1 MQLLGRTS
9 FVFSLWAGV
18 TLVALIT
25 TDPLFFSLSYMLAA
39 IFVLSFMW
47 AWLNL
52 HWVTVTRQTKAVRSQ
67 VGEMMEE
74 RFRVRNTGFLPKLW
88 LELRDHSTLPGHRAG
103 HVVSGLGAKH
113 RHTRIVRTMCLRRGR
128 FQLGPLTLI
137 SGDPFGLFTLRRN
150 LPLTANLVVYPRTV
164 PLPYFHP
171 LIGEITGGEAIRRR
185 THYVTTNVS
194 GIRDYVPGDSFN
206 RIHWPSTAR
215 ANRLI
220 VKEFELDPMAD
231 VWIMLDMERSVHTG
245 PDYNALP
252 ELFVPEVPWE
262 GWQLPEID
270 PSTEEYSVVIAA
282 SITRHFLRQ
291 DRTVGLVTYPGGTHC
306 EMVQSDRGKRQ
317 EDRLLEILAVVHP
330 TGTISLEQVLV
341 AEGTRFN
348 RNTTLMIITPSV
360 RVEWVVVARHL
371 AGRGVKVTAIV
382 IDPGSF
388 GAPYYATDIVG
399 ELAAGHI
406 PAHCVQRGD
415 NLEFTLANKK
425 HNAAR

>member
-1 MQLLGRTS
+1 MNLLSRAG
-9 FVFSLWAGV
+9 FVFFLWAMA

-39 IFVLSFMW
+39 IFVLSFVW

-52 HWVTVTRQTKAVRSQ
+52 HWVDVTRQTKALRSQ
-67 VGEMMEE
+67 VGEMAEE
-74 RFRVRNTGFLPKLW
+74 RFSVRNTGFLPKLW
-88 LELRDHSTLPGHRAG
+88 LELHDESTLPGHRAS
-103 HVVSGLGAKH
+103 HVVSGLGTKH
-113 RHTRIVRTMCLRRGR
+113 RHTRMTRTMCLRRGR
-128 FQLGPLTLI
+128 FRMGPITLF
-137 SGDPFGLFTLRRN
+137 SGDPFGLFTLRRT

-171 LIGEITGGEAIRRR
+171 LIGEITGGEAVRRR

-194 GIRDYVPGDSFN
+194 GIRDYAPGDSFN
-206 RIHWPSTAR
+206 RIHWRSTAR

-245 PDYNALP
+245 PEYDALP

-270 PSTEEYSVVIAA
+270 PSTEEYSIVAAA
-282 SITRHFLRQ
+282 SVIQNFLRQ
-291 DRTVGLVTYPGGTHC
+291 DRTVGLVTYPSGTHC
-306 EMVQSDRGKRQ
+306 EMVQSDRGRRQ

-330 TGTISLEQVLV
+330 TGTVSLEQVLV

-348 RNTTLMIITPSV
+348 RNTTLIIITPSV
-360 RVEWVVVARHL
+360 RVEWVAVARHL
-371 AGRGVKVTAIV
+371 ASRGVKVTAIV

-388 GAPYYATDIVG
+388 GAPYHADDILG
-399 ELAAGHI
+399 ELAASHI
-406 PAHCVQRGD
+406 PAHRIQRGD
-415 NLEFTLANKK
+415 NLEFTLANQKIG
-425 HNAAR
+425 ASR